1 MGRKKKYNDVLYV
14 QLGKRR
20 NGKIVKAENY
30 EVNSFLD
37 ECLSVLKPVKVKAP
51 RIKWYD
57 KLFNTKK
64 KQYVDELLRQVR
76 VINTYK
82 AILKIGMCTL
92 IKQDEFGRKK
102 K

>member
-20 NGKIVKAENY
+20 NGRIVKAENY
-30 EVNSFLD
+30 ELNSFLD
-37 ECLSVLKPVKVKAP
+37 ECLSALKQVKVKAP
-51 RIKWYD
+51 SIKWYD

-64 KQYVDELLRQVR
+64 KQYMNELIRQER
-76 VINTYK
+76 IIRTYK
-82 AILKIGMCTL
+82 TILELGMHVL
-92 IKQDEFGRKK
+92 IEQDEFGRKK